1 MITSVR
7 MEDVNLTN
15 VVTNNLSPGYLV
27 IVVIQP
33 NNWSWAAGKTLQ
45 DSIGCGIFSIKWINT
60 ETKEGSALNKWRFCF
75 VWEGTIPLKQ
85 IHQKCQSLSDKD

>member
-1 MITSVR
+1 MS
-7 MEDVNLTN
+7 N

-75 VWEGTIPLKQ
+75 VWEGTIPPKQ